1 MLYQYPFSPP
11 WLCTRVKNHLIG
23 FTQTA
28 ILHDMDTEDTR
39 LWLRVELHVHTAA
52 STDSLVSPQKL
63 IEYCQQIGI
72 DRVAV
77 TDHNSID
84 GALKAHALAPER
96 VIVGEEIETTQGEL
110 LGYFMTEHVP
120 PGLEPME
127 AIHRLRA
134 QGAVISVA
142 HPFDRVR
149 GAQWTAEGLLSI
161 APHVDAIEV
170 FNARC
175 LGNHPNQQ
183 AANFARTQALLTTVG
198 SDAHSL
204 VEIGQASL
212 YMPPFE
218 DARGFISALQYAL
231 PRTRLSPTYV
241 HLFSTY
247 AKLVKRLRKGKT
259 AQP

>member
-1 MLYQYPFSPP
+1 M
-11 WLCTRVKNHLIG
+11 N
-23 FTQTA
+23 
-28 ILHDMDTEDTR
+28 TEDTH

-52 STDSLVSPQKL
+52 STDSLVSLQKL
-63 IEYCQQIGI
+63 INHCQRIGI
-72 DRVAV
+72 DRVAI

-84 GALKAHALAPER
+84 GALEAHALAPER

-127 AIHRLRA
+127 AIHRLRT

-149 GAQWTAEGLLSI
+149 SAQWTAEGLLFI

-183 AANFARTQALLTTVG
+183 AANFARAQALLTTVG

-212 YMPPFE
+212 CMPPFD
-218 DARGFISALQYAL
+218 DAGGFISALQYAV
-231 PRTRLSPTYV
+231 PRTRLSPAYV

-247 AKLVKRLRKGKT
+247 AKLVKRLRKVKI
-259 AQP
+259 AHH